1 MDLQLNGKTALV
13 FGGSRG
19 LGKAIAAELTN
30 EGVTVVIVARDA
42 ERVQRTAAETGCLA
56 LPGDLAVPGAGG
68 ELVQQAAQ
76 HGPVAATPS
85 SPTPADRQPAVSKPP
100 PLPTGPPGFR
110 ACWLATVE
118 AIQAAL
124 PAMQA
129 NHWGRILAI
138 TSVRG
143 QEPQPGLVISNGSR
157 RRTLG
162 PVEQPRRA
170 KWRRRYHRWNALL
183 PRLHR
188 YRPMASLRDN
198 ATMGPKIPA
207 GRLGEPAE
215 FAALATFLASGRAS
229 YITGQAIAVDGG
241 LLQSI

>member
-68 ELVQQAAQ
+68 GLVQQAGQ
-76 HGPVAATPS
+76 LLGRSPDILVTNTGGP
-85 SPTPADRQPAVSKPP
+85 
-100 PLPTGPPGFR
+100 PTGSFQTTTAADWTAGFQSL
-110 ACWLATVE
+110 WLATVE

-138 TSVRG
+138 TSVAAK
-143 QEPQPGLVISNGSR
+143 EPQPG
-157 RRTLG
+157 
-162 PVEQPRRA
+162 
-170 KWRRRYHRWNALL
+170 
-183 PRLHR
+183 
-188 YRPMASLRDN
+188 
-198 ATMGPKIPA
+198 
-207 GRLGEPAE
+207 
-215 FAALATFLASGRAS
+215 
-229 YITGQAIAVDGG
+229 
-241 LLQSI
+241 